1 MSASLGVAY
10 IPWTQKYKPKSLS
23 EVIGNDEA
31 KRKIVE
37 WIRSWE
43 RGIPDK
49 RAIFIYGPPGV
60 GKTVTVEALAND
72 MNMELIESDA
82 SNYRTEEAVR
92 RLAGRASQFG
102 SLFGRRKLIL
112 FDELD
117 GITGSADTGGLRE
130 IGEIIKT
137 TRVPV
142 ILIANDAFEPRF
154 ASLRNLCLL
163 IEFKKPSKIE
173 VMKHLAKICAKEGIN
188 ADEAALRFIAER
200 SGGDVR
206 SAIND
211 LQALA
216 QGKTRL
222 TYEDVSWLASR
233 DRKEEIFNVLRMIFY
248 AKDSSSAKAAVNMA
262 DVDLDM
268 LFEWIYEN
276 APHHI
281 KNPHELAAAMDALSK
296 ADIYRG
302 RIKETQDWSLIRY
315 VIDLMTAGVASS
327 WSKKSTGWTP
337 FKFPERI
344 KIASASKEERDMLA
358 EIGKRIGR
366 KCHLSSS
373 RAIKEVLPYLR
384 IIFQNNP
391 KMGRGIAKWLD
402 LNDEMIT
409 YITESEPLKK
419 T

>member
-1 MSASLGVAY
+1 MSASTAY
-10 IPWTQKYKPKSLS
+10 IPWTQKYRPRSLS
-23 EVIGNDEA
+23 EVIGNEEA
-31 KRKIVE
+31 KRKILE
-37 WIRSWE
+37 WIRSWD
-43 RGIPDK
+43 RGIPEK
-49 RAIFIYGPPGV
+49 RALFIYGPPGI

-72 MNMELIESDA
+72 LNMELIESDA
-82 SNYRTEEAVR
+82 SSYRTEEAVR

-102 SLFGRRKLIL
+102 SIFGRKKLIL

-117 GITGSADTGGLRE
+117 GITGSADAGGLRE
-130 IGEIIKT
+130 ITEVIKT
-137 TRVPV
+137 TRVPI

-163 IEFKKPSKIE
+163 IEFKKPSKVE
-173 VMKHLAKICAKEGIN
+173 VARHLAKICAREGID
-188 ADEAALRFIAER
+188 AEEAALKFIAER

-216 QGKTRL
+216 QGKSKL

-233 DRKEEIFNVLRMIFY
+233 DRKEEIFNVLRMILY
-248 AKDSSSAKAAVNMA
+248 ARDASAAKAAINMA

-268 LFEWIYEN
+268 LLEWIYEN
-276 APHHI
+276 IPYHI

-327 WSKKSTGWTP
+327 WSRKSSGWVP

-344 KIASASKEERDMLA
+344 KMASTSKEERDLLS
-358 EIGKRIGR
+358 EIGRRIGR

-391 KMGRGIAKWLD
+391 KMGKGIARWLD
-402 LNDEMIT
+402 LNDEMIA
-409 YITESEPLKK
+409 YISGKE
-419 T
+419 